1 MTHKFK
7 VGDRVIYNAVESG
20 NTALDG
26 KVGMIIYVDNTRC
39 PYTVNFYNW
48 SDEYN
53 GVHDL
58 RAEKGGI
65 KFPPFSQ
72 WFCREENLTLLEVD
86 V

>member
-39 PYTVNFYNW
+39 PYTVEF
-48 SDEYN
+48 DDFF
-53 GVHDL
+53 DL
-58 RAEKGGI
+58 YTGITDHRVKGADPYHG
-65 KFPPFSQ
+65 
-72 WFCREENLTLLEVD
+72 WFCREENLTLLEVA